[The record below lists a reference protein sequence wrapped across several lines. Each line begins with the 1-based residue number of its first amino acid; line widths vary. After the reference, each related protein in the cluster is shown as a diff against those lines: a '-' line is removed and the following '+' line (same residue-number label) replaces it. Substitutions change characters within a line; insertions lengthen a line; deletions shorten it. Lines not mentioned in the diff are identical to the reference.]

1 MISIVRLILI
11 ERFDRKKI
19 GESEIFKK
27 WASAEKLKVGDIEKK
42 CSGEN

>member
-1 MISIVRLILI
+1 MKVGLI
-11 ERFDRKKI
+11 EKRLAK
-19 GESEIFKK
+19 EIKK